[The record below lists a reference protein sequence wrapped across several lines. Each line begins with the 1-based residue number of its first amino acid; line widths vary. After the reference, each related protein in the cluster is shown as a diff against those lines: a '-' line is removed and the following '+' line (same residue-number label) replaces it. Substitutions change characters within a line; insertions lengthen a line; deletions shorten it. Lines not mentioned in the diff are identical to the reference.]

1 MARRRLKSEARETR
15 EQAIERVSRKLAGK
29 GGAKDARWFR
39 KSEPH
44 KDVFDLDERLG
55 RLTSNRTQ
63 LDVYYACLYDDAEL
77 ASLMQGMTTQGEYT
91 PQTMST
97 NIVKRQIDTY
107 VERQEKN
114 QPVPMALCIDGTYE
128 ERERVKDLSK
138 LFSGLLD
145 SIEYHPSLTL
155 RRRDRALWGTG
166 ICHNYRVGRKL
177 FHERAFPWEFRVD
190 PREAMYG
197 KPRTLIR
204 RRWVDRLVLAEW
216 FPDHHEEIMSDDY
229 EPTDEAN
236 VFKFD
241 SEDTNDLVFVIEIWH
256 LPSGEPTDEDA
267 KDGAHAICIHNA
279 TLSNRVYK
287 RDYFPFS
294 ITRFSE
300 PVAGFWGEGL
310 AANLSGLQFEVNS
323 IGLRLQEQAWLTG
336 TYVWT
341 RNGDG
346 VEVETI
352 DNDTLRHIQSETKP
366 EFFQPAPWNASFWE
380 YYMFLRGRAPAEETR
395 QSEMGTRGELP
406 GGLESGRSIRAW
418 NQLDDQAYL
427 SHGKKDERDAINTC
441 WQLFDLCEEIYE
453 EEKKAK
459 KGEPVERFAVEA
471 EMQEHGHT
479 VLKKLKYADIRMDR
493 KKFKLRVYPTSLLS
507 GTPAEQYQTAK
518 EIAGDGLLSRDA
530 VMDLLRLPDVE
541 AALRLETAPRRA
553 VEKILSRLLRSKDPE
568 ADYILPEPAF
578 NLQLCRALGLLY
590 YLDGF
595 TNDVPEENLFWV
607 LQFSLDAE
615 EQIELAAQEAAGG
628 LPAAGGDIP
637 PDPNAMGEDPSL
649 FAPPDGQLLPQG
661 AAAPEAMPLQP
672 QM

>member
-1 MARRRLKSEARETR
+1 MRWW
-15 EQAIERVSRKLAGK
+15 RK
-29 GGAKDARWFR
+29 D
-39 KSEPH
+39 EPH
-44 KDVFDLDERLG
+44 RDVFDLDARLG
-55 RLTSNRTQ
+55 RLTANRTA
-63 LDVYYACLYDDAEL
+63 LDVYHACLYDDPEL
-77 ASLMQGMTTQGEYT
+77 GTLMSGLTAQGEYT
-91 PQTMST
+91 PQTMTT

-114 QPVPMALCIDGTYE
+114 QPVPMALSVDGTYE
-128 ERERVKDLSK
+128 ERERAKDLSK

-145 SIEYHPSLTL
+145 SVEYHASLTM

-166 ICHNYRVGRKL
+166 ICHNFRIGRKL
-177 FHERAFPWEFRVD
+177 FHDRAFPWEFRVD
-190 PREAMYG
+190 PREAQYG

-204 RRWVDRLVLAEW
+204 RRWIDRLVLAEW
-216 FPDHHEEIMSDDY
+216 FPDHEAEIMADNY
-229 EPTDEAN
+229 EPTDDAN
-236 VFKFD
+236 IFKFD
-241 SEDTNDLVFVIEIWH
+241 ADDTNDLVFVIEIWH
-256 LPSGEPTDEDA
+256 LPNGEPTNKDP
-267 KDGAHAICIHNA
+267 KDGAHAICISNA

-310 AANLSGLQFEVNS
+310 AANLRGLQFEVNA

-341 RNGDG
+341 RSGDG
-346 VEVETI
+346 LEFPEI
-352 DNDTLRHIQSETKP
+352 DNGTLTHVQSDTQP
-366 EFFQPAPWNASFWE
+366 MFFQPQPWNSAFWE

-406 GGLESGRSIRAW
+406 SGLDSGRAIRSW

-427 SHGKKDERDAINTC
+427 SHGKKDERDAVNTC
-441 WQLFDLCEEIYE
+441 WQLFDLCEEIYD
-453 EEKKAK
+453 EEKSAKPK
-459 KGEPVERFAVEA
+459 KGEKLDAFSVET

-479 VLKKLKYADIRMDR
+479 VIKSLDYAEVRMDR

-518 EIAGDGLLSRDA
+518 EIANDGLLSRDA

-553 VEKILSRLLRSKDPE
+553 VEKILSKLLRSKDPE
-568 ADYILPEPAF
+568 GDYVYPEPAF

-615 EQIELAAQEAAGG
+615 EQLERPDQEAA
-628 LPAAGGDIP
+628 AAGGQPSPDGADVP
-637 PDPNAMGEDPSL
+637 PDPNAIGQDPSL
-649 FAPPDGQLLPQG
+649 FAPPQQPILPQG
-661 AAAPEAMPLQP
+661 AAPPQAMPLQP
-672 QM
+672 QV